1 LGVNNLNINS
11 DDIDIISSF
20 KEGNESAFNYLVLK
34 YQKKIYWVVRKMVID
49 HDEADEIT
57 QEVFIKLFK
66 SLKDFRGES
75 ALYTYI
81 YKIAINY
88 SLNYLKKQKSIF
100 SKTKIFSEEEYKI
113 SSGENQQDELIDES
127 ARKQLLK
134 EAINM
139 LPNQQRAVFNMRF
152 YDNLSYDE
160 IANILNK
167 SVGGMKA
174 NYFHAVKKIGNIIKR
189 KRFNIN
195 NL

>member
-1 LGVNNLNINS
+1 MGVNNLNINS